1 MGFEERHVQAALQ
14 AGIFNVQD
22 ATEWLLQGGD
32 HAKRGQE
39 SRGSVAGAMSAFNPP
54 FAQGLAPKL
63 PYSVGSQRH
72 SPAET
77 GSPPQAA
84 SSPALPLSRRN
95 LNLKEFE
102 EQQREHVAQQ
112 IKAERRK
119 KQKDHELALKR
130 IADDRENLKAKSAS
144 ACQPDPPQQGQRLGG
159 KVQTAVGNHCIL
171 MIRLP
176 SGDCL
181 RERFRQDDTLQCV
194 KDYISRQCPKL
205 QTVALLQSFPKR
217 HFTDTDLAST
227 LGALGLSP
235 NATLC
240 VRDEEQRA
248 RSQLSLPSGA
258 YSLTATS
265 VPTVGIPAHEGV
277 LAQPTRPPEAEYHLG
292 SRPPGQRS
300 WGRGE
305 ALGCRPTEDV
315 AAHKMEERRAAPR
328 RMRQPE
334 LKNAGIPALMEY
346 PARSTH
352 FWGRGQ
358 KLVTAE
364 RGELPIASE
373 GVPDPSVR
381 EVENLIPED
390 QLIPPAFDPEVI
402 FRQNGNRIRSGF
414 EPRYQWPNQGNRL
427 REAREDA
434 ANQDGPRQQD
444 LPTVAAQAAMER
456 LNRAAEMEASH
467 LTPSLQKKPCR
478 ATLVPSLFKMATGG
492 AVALMTAPSM
502 QYSRSLA
509 CLTPE
514 LAEHL
519 LLHMTNERLL
529 RPKSFELFF
538 GCQIQKLVLNCYPY
552 ATNELL
558 RQLRAFQSLKHLSL
572 TSCSLI
578 TDSGLEVVSNLQRLQ
593 HLNLAA
599 CVKLT
604 DHCLR
609 SVKGLNSLS
618 HLILD
623 QTKVSDSGMTDYL
636 ACAPTS
642 LVHLSLNQTGITEG
656 MLTVLP
662 GTVPQLRLLSIKQTK
677 VCDVSALKDLP
688 ALQTLH
694 LDNNNITESS
704 LQTLSS
710 HPTLSSLSVY
720 GLHSLSGDVTLK
732 IISGLNLTHLKLPDR
747 HTVSDSGLHFLSRLE
762 RLIELDLTDYTQVT
776 DQGIS
781 HLARLLRLTKLS
793 LSNTLMT
800 DAGLVHLQHLKN
812 LEELCLDRTNVS
824 SKGVA
829 QCIRNLPHL
838 QVLSL
843 ASTRVGDTVV
853 TQGLLHC
860 KQLVKLNLSRT
871 RITDRGHARAC
882 PEQENERRQPELEQG
897 QSKTNLPEATQP
909 DQGEPAEPGWDR
921 GDTDR
926 DQHPDGDLPWYN
938 QHPCQQPAH
947 ALP

>member
-1 MGFEERHVQAALQ
+1 
-14 AGIFNVQD
+14 
-22 ATEWLLQGGD
+22 
-32 HAKRGQE
+32 
-39 SRGSVAGAMSAFNPP
+39 MSAFNPP
-54 FAQGLAPKL
+54 LAQGLAPTL
-63 PYSVGSQRH
+63 HYRTGSQSH
-72 SPAET
+72 NPAD
-77 GSPPQAA
+77 SANPLQAA

-102 EQQREHVAQQ
+102 EQQRERVAQQ

-130 IADDRENLKAKSAS
+130 IADDRENLKAKLVPT
-144 ACQPDPPQQGQRLGG
+144 CQSDPPQQGQRLGG
-159 KVQTAVGNHCIL
+159 KVQTAVESHCIL

-176 SGDCL
+176 SGDSL
-181 RERFRQDDTLQCV
+181 RERFREDDTLQSV
-194 KDYISRQCPKL
+194 KDYVKRQCPEL
-205 QTVALLQSFPKR
+205 QTITLLQSFPKR
-217 HFTDTDLAST
+217 HFMDTDLGST
-227 LGALGLSP
+227 LGTLGLSP

-240 VRDEEQRA
+240 VRDEQRRA
-248 RSQLSLPSGA
+248 SSPLGLPPGA
-258 YSLTATS
+258 YMLTAAS
-265 VPTVGIPAHEGV
+265 VPIEEIPADGGV
-277 LAQPTRPPEAEYHLG
+277 LERPKAERHLR
-292 SRPPGQRS
+292 SRPPSQRS

-305 ALGCRPTEDV
+305 ALGYRQTDGV
-315 AAHKMEERRAAPR
+315 AAHKMEEPRTAPG
-328 RMRQPE
+328 RMQQPD
-334 LKNAGIPALMEY
+334 LRNAGIPALIEY
-346 PARSTH
+346 PSRATH

-358 KLVTAE
+358 KLSAAE
-364 RGELPIASE
+364 QGELPNAIE
-373 GVPDPSVR
+373 GESDQNVR
-381 EVENLIPED
+381 EVEEENLIRED

-414 EPRYQWPNQGNRL
+414 EPRYHWPNQGNRL
-427 REAREDA
+427 REAREEA
-434 ANQDGPRQQD
+434 ANQDGRRQQD

-456 LNRAAEMEASH
+456 LNRAAESEASH
-467 LTPSLQKKPCR
+467 STPSSQKKPCR
-478 ATLVPSLFKMATGG
+478 ASLVPSLFKMATGG

-514 LAEHL
+514 LGEHL
-519 LLHMTNERLL
+519 LLHMINERLL

-538 GCQIQKLVLNCYPY
+538 GCPIQKLILNCYPY

-578 TDSGLEVVSNLQRLQ
+578 TDSGLEVVSSLQRLQ

-604 DHCLR
+604 DHCLC
-609 SVKGLNSLS
+609 SLKGLKCLS

-642 LVHLSLNQTGITEG
+642 LVHLSLNQTGVTER

-662 GTVPQLRLLSIKQTK
+662 RTVSQLRFLSIKQTK

-694 LDNNNITESS
+694 LDNTNITESS
-704 LQTLSS
+704 LRALSS
-710 HPTLSSLSVY
+710 HPTLSSLSVP
-720 GLHSLSGDVTLK
+720 GLQSLSGDVTLQ

-747 HTVSDSGLHFLSRLE
+747 HTVSDSGLCFLSLLE

-776 DQGIS
+776 DQGVS

-793 LSNTLMT
+793 LSNTLVT
-800 DAGLVHLQHLKN
+800 DAGLVHLQPLKD

-829 QCIRNLPHL
+829 RCIRSLPHL

-871 RITDRGHARAC
+871 RITDRGLKHLSQTKVSQVNLDGTGVTLPGISSLMATCPGITSIRINNLQALS
-882 PEQENERRQPELEQG
+882 PEQV
-897 QSKTNLPEATQP
+897 S
-909 DQGEPAEPGWDR
+909 DQEMAAED
-921 GDTDR
+921 
-926 DQHPDGDLPWYN
+926 
-938 QHPCQQPAH
+938 
-947 ALP
+947 